1 MYSVIWGKINIFKI
15 CILEKPRTF
24 TKNITDNRMEDKNHI
39 KCFVKSENEAI
50 REKKKQRRN
59 TENKKTYAHGRYY
72 FNYINCYF

>member
-1 MYSVIWGKINIFKI
+1 
-15 CILEKPRTF
+15 
-24 TKNITDNRMEDKNHI
+24 MEDKNHI